1 MIRKSFIG
9 LTTPRFEYQTLT
21 GALPEPE
28 EISLPSRATL
38 LIEEAFESREPEM
51 LKKGARVKAGQKLGV
66 SSRSNAY
73 AVAPVDGTIAD
84 VSAYEGD
91 FGRVYTAVTIAPEGN
106 GDGIAQIEES
116 FTEASKLPSLDTAAD
131 YLACVPGAPPL
142 RQLQDPERSFHTIV
156 IYGGDTDLLVA
167 TNQYVVRNQID
178 ALQAGIGVLKQI
190 TGIDKIIVAVP
201 GELVQGYGHIGAEI
215 KNVSTVYPSAFPAM
229 IMKDVLG
236 RVVPAGRT
244 PEDLGVCFVT
254 AEATAA
260 LGQAYQ
266 TGAYPVRKLV
276 TVVDKAGKW
285 KMVSAVIGTPIGEV
299 FGRLNIHLEDRDRIV
314 VGGPMTGSAIFSEDH
329 PVTAETSALMV
340 QAGGDIPYVSD
351 YPCINCGD
359 CNRICPVFIPIN
371 MLVRFLEAGRYED
384 GADQYDLYSCI
395 ECGLCSFVCPSKIPI
410 FQYIRLAKYELE
422 RLKSVEE
429 ANE

>member
-9 LTTPRFEYQTLT
+9 LTTPRFQYQTLT

-28 EISLPSRATL
+28 EISPPSKATL
-38 LIEEAFESREPEM
+38 LIEAAFDGRDPEM
-51 LKKGARVKAGQKLGV
+51 LKKGAPVKAGQKLAHSAE
-66 SSRSNAY
+66 SSAY
-73 AVAPVDGTIAD
+73 TVATVDGTIAD
-84 VSAYEGD
+84 VAAYTGD
-91 FGRVYTAVTIAPEGN
+91 FGRAYTAVTIAAEGN
-106 GDGIAQIEES
+106 GTAQLEES
-116 FTEASKLPSLDTAAD
+116 FTESSDLPSLDSAAD
-131 YLACVPGAPPL
+131 YLACVPGAPAL
-142 RQLQDPERSFHTIV
+142 ELFRDPERAFDTIV
-156 IYGGDTDLLVA
+156 VYGGDTDLLVA
-167 TNQYVVRNQID
+167 TNQYVVRTQVD
-178 ALQAGIGVLKQI
+178 ALAAGIGVLKQM
-190 TGIDKIIVAVP
+190 TGIDKIVVAVP
-201 GELVQGYGHIGAEI
+201 GELVQGYGHIGAQV
-215 KNVSTVYPSAFPAM
+215 KNVGTVYPAAFPAM

-236 RVVPAGRT
+236 QVVPAGRS

-260 LGQAYQ
+260 LGNAYE
-266 TGAYPVRKLV
+266 TGAYPVRKLI
-276 TVVDKAGKW
+276 TVVDKGSQW
-285 KMVSAVIGTPIGEV
+285 KLVSAVIGTPIGEI
-299 FGRLNIHLEDRDRIV
+299 FRRLNIDLEDRDRII
-314 VGGPMTGSAIFSEDH
+314 VGGPMTGSAVFSEDH

-340 QAGGDIPYVSD
+340 QASSDIAYVSD

-359 CNRICPVFIPIN
+359 CNRICPVAIPIN

-422 RLKSVEE
+422 RLKSAEE